1 MTTFDFNCIFLLLN
15 IKDKKGTAYCA
26 QILCSVIFLKR
37 ELHCWGLLKKR
48 KKSTCLFKTI
58 CRQLKLWV
66 FQVKSI
72 KSPSSNA
79 WVSNTPCRGTN
90 FCSKIEFGHNFVCEQ
105 ILIFDQ
111 FLTNFWVL
119 KINFFVQNF
128 VFLSWEF
135 GQKLRFLPFWGQN
148 LVDEN

>member
-79 WVSNTPCRGTN
+79 WVSNTRCRGTN
-90 FCSKIEFGHNFVCEQ
+90 FCSKIEFGHNFVGEQ

-111 FLTNFWVL
+111 FLGSKNQFFRSKFRFSFLGIWSKIKIFAILGSKSCWRKLNF
-119 KINFFVQNF
+119 
-128 VFLSWEF
+128 
-135 GQKLRFLPFWGQN
+135 
-148 LVDEN
+148 

>member
-79 WVSNTPCRGTN
+79 WVSNTRCRGTN
-90 FCSKIEFGHNFVCEQ
+90 FCSKIELGHNFVSEQ

-128 VFLSWEF
+128 VFLSLEF
-135 GQKLRFLPFWGQN
+135 GPKLRFLPFWGQN